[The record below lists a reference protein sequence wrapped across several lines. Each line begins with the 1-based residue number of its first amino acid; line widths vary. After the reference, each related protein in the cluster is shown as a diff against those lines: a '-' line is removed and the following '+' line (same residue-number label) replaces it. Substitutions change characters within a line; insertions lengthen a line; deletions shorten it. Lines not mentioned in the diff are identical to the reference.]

1 MTITAKQMLEQA
13 GDAAI
18 YADREGII
26 RLWNGAAEHLFG
38 FTAAE
43 AIGQSLDIII
53 PERLRAAHWR
63 GFDAAIASGVTKHA
77 GTPTLTKAL
86 TKAGDTIYAEMSFA
100 VVKDEASGEI
110 GSIAI
115 ARLCPPKNT

>member
-1 MTITAKQMLEQA
+1 MTITPNQMLEQA

-26 RLWNGAAEHLFG
+26 RLWNAAAERLFG
-38 FTAAE
+38 FSATE

-63 GFDAAIASGVTKHA
+63 GFDAAMASGVTKHA
-77 GTPTLTKAL
+77 GAPTRTKAI
-86 TKAGDTIYAEMSFA
+86 TKSGDTIYAEMSFA
-100 VVKDEASGEI
+100 VVSDAASGEL

-115 ARLCPPKNT
+115 ARALPEPR